1 MSTILSHIP
10 VMHQP
15 AMRDVPCTGET
26 DSHSAKAWGINGCA
40 FLHKFKA
47 DNGNTNE
54 GDPCTETTSKWSM
67 GRAFGLVSE
76 TLWAKVILSGED
88 SCILFTKLLMIFPMV
103 NKYLSYWKPVD
114 VLLMLHMVMSIY
126 KSLFASVV
134 WRCVYHAV
142 PLTSVVWRLLALK
155 CISSHWV
162 TQSWSEVKEYFQ
174 LKF

>member
-1 MSTILSHIP
+1 MHLNCLWCEHYIEPHSCDASASHEMKTFSLHRWQTQSLSQG
-10 VMHQP
+10 MGYKWT
-15 AMRDVPCTGET
+15 C
-26 DSHSAKAWGINGCA
+26 

-54 GDPCTETTSKWSM
+54 GDPCTETTSRRST
-67 GRAFGLVSE
+67 GRAPGLVSE
-76 TLWAKVILSGED
+76 TLWAKVILGGED
-88 SCILFTKLLMIFPMV
+88 SCIVFTKLLMIFPMV
-103 NKYLSYWKPVD
+103 NKYFSCWKPID

-155 CISSHWV
+155 SISSHWV
-162 TQSWSEVKEYFQ
+162 TQS
-174 LKF
+174 